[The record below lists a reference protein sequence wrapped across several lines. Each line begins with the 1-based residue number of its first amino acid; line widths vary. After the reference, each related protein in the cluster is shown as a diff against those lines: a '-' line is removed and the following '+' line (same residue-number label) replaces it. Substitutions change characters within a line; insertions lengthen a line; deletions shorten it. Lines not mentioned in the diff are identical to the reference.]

1 MIMKRYLLL
10 SLLSFLTLCANASN
24 PVEINGVYYNLV
36 SKVKTAEVT
45 KNPNELYSGEVV
57 IPETVTY
64 DGTEYNVTSIGDYIF
79 YFCSGL
85 TSVTIPKS
93 VTSIGQDAFYECRAL
108 TSVHISD
115 IEAWCNISFYGESS
129 NPLLWAHHLYLNG
142 EKIKDLVIP
151 NSMTS
156 IGNYVFTGGSGLT
169 SVTIPNSVTSIG
181 DYAFSGCSGL
191 TSVTIP
197 NSVTSIGSC
206 AFSQCSGL
214 TSITIPN
221 SVTSIGSSAFCL
233 CSGLTSVTIPNSVT
247 YILDSAFS
255 QCSGLTSVTIPNSVT
270 SIGGY
275 AFGYCSGLTSVTIPN
290 SVTSIGDNAFYDC
303 SGLTI
308 VTIGS
313 GVNSIGKESFSQCPE
328 LTDVYCFAS
337 TPPDA
342 RVNVFEGSYTEYATL
357 HVPENSVDAYKATT
371 PWSGFKEVVAISS
384 SGISKLETSETVVK
398 CEGDQLTVEG
408 INDGQIV
415 DVYSLN
421 GEKLGSVVSKNG
433 AACIDTNVHTGSVV
447 VVKMGK
453 KSVKVIV
460 K

>member
-1 MIMKRYLLL
+1 
-10 SLLSFLTLCANASN
+10 
-24 PVEINGVYYNLV
+24 
-36 SKVKTAEVT
+36 
-45 KNPNELYSGEVV
+45 
-57 IPETVTY
+57 
-64 DGTEYNVTSIGDYIF
+64 
-79 YFCSGL
+79 
-85 TSVTIPKS
+85 
-93 VTSIGQDAFYECRAL
+93 
-108 TSVHISD
+108 
-115 IEAWCNISFYGESS
+115 
-129 NPLLWAHHLYLNG
+129 
-142 EKIKDLVIP
+142 
-151 NSMTS
+151 
-156 IGNYVFTGGSGLT
+156 
-169 SVTIPNSVTSIG
+169 
-181 DYAFSGCSGL
+181 
-191 TSVTIP
+191 
-197 NSVTSIGSC
+197 
-206 AFSQCSGL
+206 
-214 TSITIPN
+214 
-221 SVTSIGSSAFCL
+221 
-233 CSGLTSVTIPNSVT
+233 VT